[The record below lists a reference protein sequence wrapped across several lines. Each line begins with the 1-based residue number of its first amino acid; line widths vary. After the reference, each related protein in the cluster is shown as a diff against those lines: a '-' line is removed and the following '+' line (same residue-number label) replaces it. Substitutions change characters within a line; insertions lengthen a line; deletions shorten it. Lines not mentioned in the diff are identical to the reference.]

1 MQYDI
6 SKYTFIKPVILQK
19 IIFYEMT
26 GGNINFIISL
36 RHQNKFGKH
45 KFKINFY
52 EYVMF
57 FLSIFNI
64 FIDTNKDP
72 NNERIVH
79 IT

>member
-26 GGNINFIISL
+26 GNINFIISL

-52 EYVMF
+52 E
-57 FLSIFNI
+57 
-64 FIDTNKDP
+64 
-72 NNERIVH
+72 
-79 IT
+79 